1 MVEHFSDGDMFD
13 CTLEPGWAPFT
24 GSGLAQWG
32 PPVTKDFLGTN
43 PRSLPHEARSMI
55 SALRADTPL
64 LTSSGRCDRGAQG
77 YAATDPRGSTGW
89 A

>member
-32 PPVTKDFLGTN
+32 PSVTKDFLGTN
-43 PRSLPHEARSMI
+43 PQIPAPRSAI
-55 SALRADTPL
+55 DDQCA
-64 LTSSGRCDRGAQG
+64 SG
-77 YAATDPRGSTGW
+77 
-89 A
+89 

>member
-32 PPVTKDFLGTN
+32 PSVTKDFLGTN

-55 SALRADTPL
+55 SALRADNEFDFRRL
-64 LTSSGRCDRGAQG
+64 IGLMKV
-77 YAATDPRGSTGW
+77 AAS
-89 A
+89 